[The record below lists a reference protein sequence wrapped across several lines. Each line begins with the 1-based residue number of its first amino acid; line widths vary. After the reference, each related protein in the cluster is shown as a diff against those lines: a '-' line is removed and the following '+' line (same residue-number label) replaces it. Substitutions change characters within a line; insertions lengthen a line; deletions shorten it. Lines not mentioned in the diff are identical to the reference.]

1 MNLLERRRELLGGK
15 KLLPFVIWQNGM
27 TAVSQIPIEYTTSKC
42 TLTYGSDYNGSYV
55 DINGTSGPAA
65 KSVTFTIPA
74 LYIKKAK
81 TCNIVWYVVEA
92 YGSCNVK
99 LVCDGQTLTDAATS
113 NMQKRTYTPN
123 ITSFT
128 GDLTVTF
135 TGNKVRIYN
144 FVIE

>member
-27 TAVSQIPIEYTTSKC
+27 TSVSEIPIEFTESNC
-42 TLTYGSDYNGSYV
+42 TLTYGRDRTGSYV
-55 DINGTSGPAA
+55 NIKGVSGPAA

-74 LYIKKAK
+74 LYVKKAK
-81 TCNIVWYVVEA
+81 TCNIVWYIMEA
-92 YGSCNVK
+92 FGSCNVK
-99 LVCDGQTLTDAATS
+99 LVCDGQTLTDTGTG
-113 NMQKRTYTPN
+113 NMQKRTYTPD

-135 TGNKVRIYN
+135 TGDKVRIYN

>member
-27 TAVSQIPIEYTTSKC
+27 TSVSEIPIEFTESHC
-42 TLTYGSDYNGSYV
+42 TLTYGTSASGSFV
-55 DINGTSGPAA
+55 ELAGRGPAT
-65 KSVTFTIPA
+65 KSVSFTIPA

-81 TCNIVWYVVEA
+81 TCNIVWYIKFSYRA
-92 YGSCNVK
+92 CKVK
-99 LVCDGQTLTDAATS
+99 LVCDGQTLTDTGTENS
-113 NMQKRTYTPN
+113 QTRIFTPD
-123 ITSFT
+123 ISAFT

-135 TGNKVRIYN
+135 TGDNVRIYN

>member
-1 MNLLERRRELLGGK
+1 MNLLERRRALLSGK

-27 TAVSQIPIEYTTSKC
+27 TDVSQIPIEYTASNC
-42 TLTYGSDYNGSYV
+42 TLTYGTDNTGSYLN
-55 DINGTSGPAA
+55 INGVSGPAS

-74 LYIKKAK
+74 LYIEKAK

-92 YGSCNVK
+92 YRSCNVK
-99 LVCDGQTLTDAATS
+99 LVCDGQTLTDTGTA
-113 NMQKRTYTPN
+113 NMQTRTYTPD

-128 GDLTVTF
+128 GDLKVTF
-135 TGNKVRIYN
+135 TGNRVRIYN

>member
-27 TAVSQIPIEYTTSKC
+27 TAVSQIPIEYTTSNC
-42 TLTYGSDYNGSYV
+42 TLTYGRGNEGSYLSIKGV
-55 DINGTSGPAA
+55 SGPAA

-81 TCNIVWYVVEA
+81 TCNIVWYTIEA
-92 YGSCNVK
+92 YGVCNVK
-99 LVCDGQTLTDAATS
+99 LVCDGQTLTDAATG
-113 NMQKRTYTPN
+113 NMQIRRYMPD

>member
-1 MNLLERRRELLGGK
+1 MDLFERRRELLGGK

-27 TAVSQIPIEYTTSKC
+27 TSVSEIPIEFTESNC
-42 TLTYGSDYNGSYV
+42 TLTYGRDNTGSYV
-55 DINGTSGPAA
+55 NIKGVSGPAR
-65 KSVTFTIPA
+65 KSVSFTIPA

-92 YGSCNVK
+92 FRTCNVK
-99 LVCDGQTLTDAATS
+99 LVCDGQTLTDTGTA
-113 NMQKRTYTPN
+113 NMQKRTYTPD

>member
-15 KLLPFVIWQNGM
+15 KLLPFAIWQNGM
-27 TAVSQIPIEYTTSKC
+27 TSVSEIPIEFTESNC
-42 TLTYGSDYNGSYV
+42 TLTYGRDNNKTYISIKGV
-55 DINGTSGPAA
+55 SGPAP
-65 KSVTFTIPA
+65 KSVSFTIPA

-81 TCNIVWYVVEA
+81 TCNIVWYIIEG
-92 YGSCNVK
+92 YGACNVK
-99 LVCDGQTLTDAATS
+99 LVCDGQTLTDAATG
-113 NMQKRTYTPN
+113 NMQIRRYAPD

>member
-42 TLTYGSDYNGSYV
+42 TLTYGSNYNGSYV

-65 KSVTFTIPA
+65 RSVTFTIPA
-74 LYIKKAK
+74 LYIEKAK

-92 YGSCNVK
+92 YSSCNVK